1 LFVVKQWGLTLT
13 TTTMVLPLGIIVDVT
28 FRKRN
33 YQVQLVDRFN
43 VLENYEIVT
52 NHKIVNNVM
61 RKVMKRKFFNLVW
74 K

>member
-1 LFVVKQWGLTLT
+1 
-13 TTTMVLPLGIIVDVT
+13 MVLPLGIIVDVT